1 MPRLAALVGPWLK
14 LPGDH
19 PAAVS
24 SKTMQGQ
31 RIGFCTAPDG
41 VRIAYAT
48 SGGGPGRPL
57 VRVATWLT
65 HLEYDARV
73 YAHWLAELGAD
84 RTYLRYDL
92 RGCGLSDR
100 DVADLSLEAKV
111 ADLEAVINAAQVD
124 QVDLLGVSGGGP
136 VAIAYAHRHPHRV
149 AHLVLYGSYARG
161 RALRGVG
168 SRQADE
174 EAMFLS
180 LTRAGWGGG
189 HPAFRRVF
197 TNLFMP
203 DASESEV
210 DAYEEM
216 QQLSASADAAS
227 AIRQTSYHTDVSAA
241 AAELTVP
248 TLVLHVRDDAV
259 APFEEGRRL
268 AGLIP
273 RAEFVP
279 IEGRNHILG
288 PDDPAWSVFV
298 AELRRFLATAATPR
312 ERVLDRLTRRE
323 RDVLERVAAGED
335 NERIA
340 AGLALSVRTVERH
353 LSNIYLKLGVTG
365 KAARAAVAARF
376 TRGT

>member
-1 MPRLAALVGPWLK
+1 MHR
-14 LPGDH
+14 
-19 PAAVS
+19 
-24 SKTMQGQ
+24 Q
-31 RIGFCTAPDG
+31 RIGFCKAPDG
-41 VRIAYAT
+41 VRIAFAI

-65 HLEYDARV
+65 HLEYDSRV

-84 RTYLRYDL
+84 RTFVRYDL

-100 DVADLSLEAKV
+100 EVADLSLEAKV
-111 ADLEAVINAAQVD
+111 ADLEAVIDAAQVD
-124 QVDLLGVSGGGP
+124 QVDLLGLSGGGP

-161 RALRGVG
+161 RSLRGAG
-168 SRQADE
+168 SQPVE
-174 EAMFLS
+174 EETMLLS
-180 LTRAGWGGG
+180 LTRVGWGGG

-203 DASESEV
+203 EASEAEV
-210 DAYEEM
+210 DAYEKM
-216 QQLSASADAAS
+216 QQVSASAETAS
-227 AIRQTSYHTDVSAA
+227 GIRQASYHTDVTAA
-241 AAELTVP
+241 AAELAVP

-273 RAEFVP
+273 GAELVP
-279 IEGRNHILG
+279 IDGRNHILG
-288 PDDPAWSVFV
+288 PHDPAWSVFV

-312 ERVLDRLTRRE
+312 VHALERLTRRE

-335 NERIA
+335 NEHIA

-376 TRGT
+376 TRGD